1 MCLFEARA
9 CVCVCVC
16 VCVFVCE
23 CEGKVNPPS
32 ETFQLQPGLFI
43 AVTVYVVCSL
53 VFFWF
58 FFPVFA
64 ELSRNQNTFVST
76 YPSPPYAHI
85 RTHTHTHIQTHK
97 CTSICYAVS
106 LSLVPGS
113 TSAYQ
118 MHPLILCGL
127 SCLFAVLS
135 LDDRLS
141 HLGGVCARASV
152 DVWVCVKAGRSYV
165 ADFDLLSTVSRLCI
179 VFSPSVFCCV
189 CLSFYA
195 CHSHAAETNE
205 PRGCWQDL
213 LGTFF
218 FFYYY
223 FPSSHTSAVAFAKLS
238 I

>member
-1 MCLFEARA
+1 MLFVR
-9 CVCVCVC
+9 CC
-16 VCVFVCE
+16 
-23 CEGKVNPPS
+23 
-32 ETFQLQPGLFI
+32 
-43 AVTVYVVCSL
+43 
-53 VFFWF
+53 F
-58 FFPVFA
+58 FFLFPYLQNSVDTNTL
-64 ELSRNQNTFVST
+64 LSQLIQAT
-76 YPSPPYAHI
+76 
-85 RTHTHTHIQTHK
+85 THTHTYTDTQMHLHLL
-97 CTSICYAVS
+97 CCVP

-118 MHPLILCGL
+118 MHPLVLCDL
-127 SCLFAVLS
+127 SCLFSVLS

-195 CHSHAAETNE
+195 CHRHAAETNE

-218 FFYYY
+218 FFFH